1 MGRRWIAAV
10 VVSSLS
16 VALLSPARALE
27 VLRAYPCLTLKNG
40 RQFTAVQIVTCSGD
54 RVLVRHGGGA
64 TSLRTDLLPDQVV
77 ADLRHPSR
85 ADGPAYA
92 PEGATLADKV
102 AVAPASA
109 NPALAEKMAVAE
121 DDARASEAIAHRV
134 AVAPSNSGVRE
145 NPASYAGWVAVTLPS
160 GETHLVANVE
170 IAAYPAEV
178 LNRCLT
184 PVAARSA
191 ERAQQ
196 LREQA
201 TVAAREGRTA
211 ASAALFARAT
221 KTATAYVD
229 LLPAAPQATRT
240 DAYGRFTLR
249 HDLGGFQ
256 LVAVARVSVPQGEYT
271 YAWIGVLP
279 GDDGLLTEANAT
291 VVAAPPAP
299 NSTFAAR

>member
-1 MGRRWIAAV
+1 MRRRWIAAV
-10 VVSSLS
+10 FLTSLS

-40 RQFTAVQIVTCSGD
+40 RQFTAVQIVACSGD
-54 RVLVRHGGGA
+54 RVLMRHGGGA
-64 TSLRTDLLPDQVV
+64 TSLRTDLLPDLVL
-77 ADLRHPSR
+77 ADLRQLSR
-85 ADGPAYA
+85 ANGPAYA

-102 AVAPASA
+102 AVEQAIAE
-109 NPALAEKMAVAE
+109 PALAEKIAVAE
-121 DDARASEAIAHRV
+121 DDARVSEAIADRV
-134 AVAPSNSGVRE
+134 AVAPSSSGIRS
-145 NPASYAGWVAVTLPS
+145 NPASFAGWVAVTLPS
-160 GETHLVANVE
+160 GETHLLANVE

-184 PVAARSA
+184 PAAAKSA

-201 TVAAREGRTA
+201 TVAAREGRPA

-229 LLPAAPQATRT
+229 LLPAAPYVTRT
-240 DAYGRFTLR
+240 DAFGRFTLR
-249 HDLGGFQ
+249 HDLGGFR
-256 LVAVARVSVPQGEYT
+256 LVAVARVPVPQGECT
-271 YAWIGVLP
+271 FAWIGVLP